1 MVGCVVSDVSKRRS
15 GAACPRCKTS
25 MREVTTVAPLLTE
38 PGLIAYECHACNYVM
53 SVILP
58 AGKANEDAR

>member
-1 MVGCVVSDVSKRRS
+1 
-15 GAACPRCKTS
+15 
-25 MREVTTVAPLLTE
+25 MREVTRVAPLLTE